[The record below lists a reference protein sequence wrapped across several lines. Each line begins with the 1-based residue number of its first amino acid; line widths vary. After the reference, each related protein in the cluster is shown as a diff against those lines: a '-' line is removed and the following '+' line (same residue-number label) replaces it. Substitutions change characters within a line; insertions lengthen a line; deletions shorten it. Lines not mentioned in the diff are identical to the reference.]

1 MKNNRSNRKRRCMNQ
16 QTYFLLNLLT
26 MRSPDP
32 KVNAELKRH
41 QCKVFNANAPAYAMG
56 LSLYL
61 VFALV
66 FEKSTPF
73 LWLYRASKYLMIFL
87 IMLHYR
93 FVRDQSWGSSI
104 FIVTYAITA
113 LLFSLQ
119 YGNALPSQF
128 VLENKNQLNR
138 EIIA

>member
-1 MKNNRSNRKRRCMNQ
+1 MNK

-61 VFALV
+61 VFVLI

-93 FVRDQSWGSSI
+93 FVRD
-104 FIVTYAITA
+104 
-113 LLFSLQ
+113 
-119 YGNALPSQF
+119 
-128 VLENKNQLNR
+128 
-138 EIIA
+138 